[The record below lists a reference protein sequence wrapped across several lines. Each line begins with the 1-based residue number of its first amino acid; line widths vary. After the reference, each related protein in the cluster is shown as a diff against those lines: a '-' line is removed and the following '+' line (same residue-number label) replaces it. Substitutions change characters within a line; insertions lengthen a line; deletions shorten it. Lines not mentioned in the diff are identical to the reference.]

1 MNLMYQGKNTKK
13 QKLMYIIIEY
23 KEKKQIVKTF
33 DKNEKNN
40 VEVKI
45 EPIIQSNYEDEN
57 MINTVKLEIDNK
69 QQLEENNNVDLLKHI
84 KIMSEVQ

>member
-1 MNLMYQGKNTKK
+1 MYQGKNTKK

-45 EPIIQSNYEDEN
+45 EPIIQSNDEDEN

>member
-1 MNLMYQGKNTKK
+1 MYQGKNTKK

>member
-33 DKNEKNN
+33 DINEKNN

>member
-33 DKNEKNN
+33 DINEKNN

-45 EPIIQSNYEDEN
+45 EPIIQSNDEDEN

>member
-1 MNLMYQGKNTKK
+1 MYQGKNTKK

-33 DKNEKNN
+33 DINEKNN

>member
-45 EPIIQSNYEDEN
+45 EPIIQSNDEDEN

>member
-1 MNLMYQGKNTKK
+1 MYQGKNTKK

-33 DKNEKNN
+33 DINEKNN

-45 EPIIQSNYEDEN
+45 EPIIQSNDEDEN

>member
-1 MNLMYQGKNTKK
+1 
-13 QKLMYIIIEY
+13 MYIIIEY
-23 KEKKQIVKTF
+23 KDKKQIVKTF
-33 DKNEKNN
+33 DINEKNN

-45 EPIIQSNYEDEN
+45 EPIIQSNDEDEN

-69 QQLEENNNVDLLKHI
+69 KQLEENNNVDLLKHI